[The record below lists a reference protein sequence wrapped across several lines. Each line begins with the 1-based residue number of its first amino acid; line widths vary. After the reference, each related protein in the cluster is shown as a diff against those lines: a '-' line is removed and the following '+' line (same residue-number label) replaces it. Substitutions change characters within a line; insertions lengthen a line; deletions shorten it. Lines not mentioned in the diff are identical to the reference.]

1 MQKISNYIELIKP
14 RLTALALFSGSVG
27 YVAAVKGGAP
37 IPWLSVM
44 HLTIALGFVG
54 AASNIMNQAM
64 EHKLDILMDRT
75 AGRPIPTGRVK
86 SIEARVVSILLLV
99 IGLVYLQLI
108 FGSLVMSLA
117 LFTFLSYVV
126 LYTPMK
132 TKTSL
137 NTIVGA
143 FPGALPTL
151 TGWVACRGVA
161 DFQGFVVFAILFIW
175 QLPHFFSIAWIFK
188 DDYQRAGY
196 KMISLYDKTG
206 RQAVIL
212 IVVGTLALIPVSF
225 MPCLE
230 LVGHTGEIYFIS
242 TFVADGMFLFTALL
256 LIKDRVKYM
265 KMYFYASIIWLPFV
279 LTLMMLDR
287 K

>member
-27 YVAAVKGGAP
+27 YIAAVRGGAP
-37 IPWLSVM
+37 IHWLSVM

-64 EHKLDILMDRT
+64 EHKLDSLMERT

-86 SIEARVVSILLLV
+86 ATEARIVSIVLLL
-99 IGLVYLQLI
+99 IGLAYLQLI
-108 FGSLVMSLA
+108 FGTMVMSLA

-132 TKTSL
+132 TKTSM

-151 TGWVACRGVA
+151 IGWVACRGVA
-161 DFQGFVVFAILFIW
+161 DFQGFVVFFILFIW

-188 DDYQRAGY
+188 EDYQRAGY
-196 KMISLYDKTG
+196 KMISLYDDSG
-206 RQAVIL
+206 RQAVTL

-225 MPCLE
+225 LPCLE
-230 LVGHTGEIYFIS
+230 FIGHTGEIYFLAV
-242 TFVADGMFLFTALL
+242 FVADAMFLFTACL

-265 KMYFYASIIWLPFV
+265 KMYFYASIIWLPFI
-279 LTLMMLDR
+279 LTVMMLDR